1 MTLKK
6 QFTLLASIIITIP
19 ILCIA
24 FIFTYNYLRSADRLL
39 IKEYSELKKNQSSL
53 YTKEDWKTIYS
64 SINSLPPDVDAAL
77 VSENSIVIISTIPEI
92 PVATEISF
100 GFLWQIQNMPYK
112 KNYYQFSIIDISNNK
127 MLLVTKV
134 SKNKQN
140 SNSKIGIF
148 PSLLFF
154 LFIIVLICFIFL
166 LLIFRNINKSISSL
180 EQETQEIAAGDLSVE
195 IDTKNK
201 DSTSN
206 EITSISTSLEKMRQS
221 LLEARNQQTKF
232 IMGISHDLRT
242 PVAIIKGYT
251 EALSDG
257 IISDPE
263 EIYNTYSLIGSK
275 TAQLDNMIN
284 SLINFM
290 KMNYTEFRENLSSE
304 SITSLINDFAQ
315 DAKISGNVFKRK
327 VNCNIDLPD
336 NILVPMNKTLISRA
350 FENLLS
356 NALRYTKENDTI
368 TISAYQSDNTIK
380 MEIADTGI
388 GIEEKDLKRI
398 FDLFYRGTNSRREEG
413 MGIGLSVVKNI
424 IETHNWNIDVTSEK
438 DKGTCFTITIP
449 LSINN

>member
-24 FIFTYNYLRSADRLL
+24 FIFIYNYLKSSDRLL
-39 IKEYSELKKNQSSL
+39 IKEYTELKKNQSSL
-53 YTKEDWKTIYS
+53 YNKEDWKTIYS
-64 SINSLPPDVDAAL
+64 SINNLPPDVEAAL
-77 VSENSIVIISTIPEI
+77 VSENSTVIISTIPEI
-92 PVATEISF
+92 PVDTEISF
-100 GFLWQIQNMPYK
+100 GFLWQIQNIPHK
-112 KNYYQFSIIDISNNK
+112 KNYYQFSIIDISTSK
-127 MLLVTKV
+127 MLLVTRV
-134 SKNKQN
+134 SKNKQAKTT
-140 SNSKIGIF
+140 KIGIF

-166 LLIFRNINKSISSL
+166 LLIFKNINKSISTL
-180 EQETQEIAAGDLSVE
+180 EQETQEIAAGDLSVKINTSYKE
-195 IDTKNK
+195 
-201 DSTSN
+201 SYSN
-206 EITSISTSLEKMRQS
+206 EITSISLSLEKMRQS
-221 LLEARNQQTKF
+221 LLEAQNQQTKF

-257 IISDPE
+257 IISEPE
-263 EIYNTYSLIGSK
+263 EISNTYSLIGNK

-290 KMNYTEFRENLSSE
+290 KMNYADFRETLSNE
-304 SITSLINDFAQ
+304 SITKLINEFFQ
-315 DAKISGNVFKRK
+315 DAKVSGNVFNRK
-327 VNCNIDLPD
+327 VCCNNELSED
-336 NILVPMNKTLISRA
+336 ILVPMNKTLISRA

-368 TISAYQSDNTIK
+368 TISAYKINDSEIK
-380 MEIADTGI
+380 VAIADTGI
-388 GIEEKDLKRI
+388 GIEEKDLNQI

-424 IETHNWNIDVTSEK
+424 METHNWNIEVKSEK
-438 DKGTCFTITIP
+438 DKGTCFIITIP
-449 LSINN
+449 LKN